1 MASGIKMILTAN
13 TQQAQRALK
22 DVGNVTKG
30 LSKKTLVLAGAF
42 GTAAAAIGL
51 ATKRAIDYGDY
62 LEKTAHKTGLSTKT
76 LSEYKLAAELAGT
89 SQAGLVSGL
98 QRLQK
103 NMGAALRSPTSA
115 SAIAFKNLGM
125 EFQNTD
131 GSFRDLNDLFPEF
144 AERISKMENGTLKT
158 QIAMDLMG
166 RSGAEL
172 IPILNL
178 GSDGIKAIA
187 KESAAMGVVWDT
199 ESSTAAAHFND
210 ELIRMK
216 TRIDGMVQTTV
227 REWLPS
233 LLKLAKRINEVAAAF
248 NDVWGPEATR
258 EMDEARKAIR
268 DSADGV
274 EAYRN
279 TLEASIAVEKA
290 SATAGTQGYA
300 KKQRAALELAHEA
313 GLLNDLGK
321 ESAAIV
327 ARAAREDAGFNII
340 SAKKVAAVF
349 KEFRATVDLNKALE
363 ERIKKTR
370 EVVDKEGKT
379 AGVGRD
385 IIGDAEREKAAQ
397 EKAARGREWAAG
409 AEDRK
414 RRADAEKKRIQ
425 KSYDNLLAGLLT
437 EEEAREASLDRE
449 IAAIEEA
456 EAAGVASVQGAQQAK
471 LDIYKRFDDEIA
483 AMREQAQDQAQ
494 EGLEKE
500 NARLQ
505 KHYEEGAEMARRQKE
520 ERARLVEQEQAA
532 QVDAAMAIM
541 DGVSQFAGQIN
552 EMVAQTYGEG
562 SAEAKES
569 ARATFMI
576 QKFVALGQAAVLGA
590 VALQQAA
597 ASAPPP
603 FNVPAIAAQAAIVG
617 VNIATIMATT
627 VAGVVADAGLPPG
640 ALRAAGFGEHT
651 TVMMRRD
658 EMILDRKGTAAI
670 SRMLEGGSAAG
681 QPVTVNTT
689 LEIDGR
695 VLGHTV
701 DNHLIR
707 SKERGIGY
715 ADRIRYG
722 TR

>member
-1 MASGIKMILTAN
+1 MPSGMKMILTAN
-13 TQQAQRALK
+13 TRQAQQALK

-30 LSKKTLVLAGAF
+30 LSKQTKVLSGVLLSV
-42 GTAAAAIGL
+42 AAAA
-51 ATKRAIDYGDY
+51 AVAVKRAIDYGDY
-62 LEKTAHKTGLSTKT
+62 LEKTSHKTGLATST

-115 SAIAFKNLGM
+115 SAIAFKNLGL
-125 EFQNTD
+125 EFQNAD
-131 GSFRDLNDLFPEF
+131 GSFRDLTSLFPEF
-144 AERISKMENGTLKT
+144 AERMSKMEDGTLKT

-178 GSDGIKAIA
+178 GADGIQKIA
-187 KESAAMGVVWDT
+187 QESAAMGVVWDT

-210 ELIRMK
+210 ELVRMK
-216 TRIDGMVQTTV
+216 TRIDGLVQTTV
-227 REWLPS
+227 REWLPTM
-233 LLKLAKRINEVAAAF
+233 LRLAKRTNEVAAAF
-248 NDVWGPEATR
+248 DDVSGRTATR
-258 EMDEARKAIR
+258 EMDAQADAMKRITTQREKVADLEETIRLNRKGA
-268 DSADGV
+268 AEVGV
-274 EAYRN
+274 AYGSRSIHQYYDRELE
-279 TLEASIAVEKA
+279 TAKKFLGRLEAELGLQ
-290 SATAGTQGYA
+290 AGIIEPPEVDLPKTTYDPEAEGA
-300 KKQRAALELAHEA
+300 ESRAA
-313 GLLNDLGK
+313 
-321 ESAAIV
+321 
-327 ARAAREDAGFNII
+327 
-340 SAKKVAAVF
+340 
-349 KEFRATVDLNKALE
+349 
-363 ERIKKTR
+363 
-370 EVVDKEGKT
+370 
-379 AGVGRD
+379 
-385 IIGDAEREKAAQ
+385 
-397 EKAARGREWAAG
+397 
-409 AEDRK
+409 
-414 RRADAEKKRIQ
+414 AEKKRIQ
-425 KSYDNLLAGLLT
+425 KAYDRVVAGLLT
-437 EEEAREASLDRE
+437 EEEARDAARKRE
-449 IAAIEEA
+449 IDSINEAEKAKIASAEEAAQARLDVVQKYEDEKAAIEA
-456 EAAGVASVQGAQQAK
+456 EAQEKAQ
-471 LDIYKRFDDEIA
+471 R
-483 AMREQAQDQAQ
+483 AQ
-494 EGLEKE
+494 EKE
-500 NARLQ
+500 DARLQ
-505 KHYEEGAEMARRQKE
+505 KFYAKGVEEARRRKE
-520 ERARLVEQEQAA
+520 EQAQMVEQEQAA

-603 FNVPAIAAQAAIVG
+603 FNVPAIAAQAANVG
-617 VNIATIMATT
+617 VNIGTIMATT

>member
-1 MASGIKMILTAN
+1 MPSGMKMILTAN
-13 TQQAQRALK
+13 TRQAQQALK

-30 LSKKTLVLAGAF
+30 LSKQTKVLSGVLLSV
-42 GTAAAAIGL
+42 AAAA
-51 ATKRAIDYGDY
+51 AVAVKRAIDYGDY
-62 LEKTAHKTGLSTKT
+62 LEKTSHKTGLATST

-115 SAIAFKNLGM
+115 SAIAFKNLGL
-125 EFQNTD
+125 EFQNAD
-131 GSFRDLNDLFPEF
+131 GSFRDLTSLFPEF
-144 AERISKMENGTLKT
+144 AERMSKMEDGTLKT

-178 GSDGIKAIA
+178 GADGIQKIA
-187 KESAAMGVVWDT
+187 QESAAMGVVWDT

-210 ELIRMK
+210 ELVRMK
-216 TRIDGMVQTTV
+216 TRIDGLVQTTV
-227 REWLPS
+227 REWLPTM
-233 LLKLAKRINEVAAAF
+233 LRLAKRTNEVAAAF
-248 NDVWGPEATR
+248 DDVSGRTATR
-258 EMDEARKAIR
+258 EMDAQADAMKRITTQREKVADLEETIRLNRKGA
-268 DSADGV
+268 AEVGV
-274 EAYRN
+274 AYGSRSIHQYYDRELE
-279 TLEASIAVEKA
+279 TAKKFLGRLEAELGLQ
-290 SATAGTQGYA
+290 AGIIEPPEVDLPKTTYDPEAEGA
-300 KKQRAALELAHEA
+300 ESRAA
-313 GLLNDLGK
+313 
-321 ESAAIV
+321 
-327 ARAAREDAGFNII
+327 
-340 SAKKVAAVF
+340 
-349 KEFRATVDLNKALE
+349 
-363 ERIKKTR
+363 
-370 EVVDKEGKT
+370 
-379 AGVGRD
+379 
-385 IIGDAEREKAAQ
+385 
-397 EKAARGREWAAG
+397 
-409 AEDRK
+409 
-414 RRADAEKKRIQ
+414 AEKKRIQ
-425 KSYDNLLAGLLT
+425 KAYDRVVAGLLT
-437 EEEAREASLDRE
+437 EEEARDAARKRE
-449 IAAIEEA
+449 IDSINEAEKAKIASAEEAAQARLDVVQKYEDEKAAIEA
-456 EAAGVASVQGAQQAK
+456 EAQEKAQ
-471 LDIYKRFDDEIA
+471 R
-483 AMREQAQDQAQ
+483 AQ
-494 EGLEKE
+494 EKE
-500 NARLQ
+500 DARLQ
-505 KHYEEGAEMARRQKE
+505 KFYAKGVEEARRRKE
-520 ERARLVEQEQAA
+520 EQAQMVEQEQAA

-590 VALQQAA
+590 VARQQAA

-603 FNVPAIAAQAAIVG
+603 FNVRAIAAQAAIVG
-617 VNIATIMATT
+617 VNFATIMATT

-701 DNHLIR
+701 ANHLIR

>member
-1 MASGIKMILTAN
+1 MPSGMKMILTAN
-13 TQQAQRALK
+13 TRQAQQALK

-30 LSKKTLVLAGAF
+30 LSKQTKVLAGVLLSV
-42 GTAAAAIGL
+42 AAASAV
-51 ATKRAIDYGDY
+51 AVKRAIDYGDY
-62 LEKTAHKTGLSTKT
+62 LEKTSHKTGLATST

-115 SAIAFKNLGM
+115 SAIAFKNLGL
-125 EFQNTD
+125 EFQNAD
-131 GSFRDLNDLFPEF
+131 GSFRDLTSLFPEF
-144 AERISKMENGTLKT
+144 AERMSKMEDGTLKT

-178 GSDGIKAIA
+178 GADGIQKIA
-187 KESAAMGVVWDT
+187 QESAAMGVVWDT

-210 ELIRMK
+210 ELVRMK
-216 TRIDGMVQTTV
+216 TRIDGLVQTTV
-227 REWLPS
+227 REWLPTM
-233 LLKLAKRINEVAAAF
+233 LRLAKRTNEVAAAF
-248 NDVWGPEATR
+248 DDVSGRTATR
-258 EMDEARKAIR
+258 EMDAQADAMKRITTQREKVADLEETIRLNRKGA
-268 DSADGV
+268 AEVGV
-274 EAYRN
+274 AYGSRSIHQYYDRELE
-279 TLEASIAVEKA
+279 TAKKFLGRLEAELGLQ
-290 SATAGTQGYA
+290 AGIIEPPEVDLPKTTYDPEAEGA
-300 KKQRAALELAHEA
+300 ESRAA
-313 GLLNDLGK
+313 
-321 ESAAIV
+321 
-327 ARAAREDAGFNII
+327 
-340 SAKKVAAVF
+340 
-349 KEFRATVDLNKALE
+349 
-363 ERIKKTR
+363 
-370 EVVDKEGKT
+370 
-379 AGVGRD
+379 
-385 IIGDAEREKAAQ
+385 
-397 EKAARGREWAAG
+397 
-409 AEDRK
+409 
-414 RRADAEKKRIQ
+414 AEKKRIQ
-425 KSYDNLLAGLLT
+425 KAYDRVVAGLLT
-437 EEEAREASLDRE
+437 EEEARDAARKRE
-449 IAAIEEA
+449 IDSINEAEKAKIASAEEAAQARLDVVQKYEDEKAAIEA
-456 EAAGVASVQGAQQAK
+456 EAQEKAQ
-471 LDIYKRFDDEIA
+471 R
-483 AMREQAQDQAQ
+483 AQ
-494 EGLEKE
+494 EKE
-500 NARLQ
+500 DARLQ
-505 KHYEEGAEMARRQKE
+505 KFYAKGVEEARRRKE
-520 ERARLVEQEQAA
+520 EQAQMVEQEQAA

-617 VNIATIMATT
+617 VNIGTIMATT

>member
-1 MASGIKMILTAN
+1 MPSGMKMILTAN
-13 TQQAQRALK
+13 TRQAQQALK

-30 LSKKTLVLAGAF
+30 LSKQTKVLSGVLLSV
-42 GTAAAAIGL
+42 AAAA
-51 ATKRAIDYGDY
+51 AVAVKRAIDYGDY
-62 LEKTAHKTGLSTKT
+62 LEKTSHKTGLATST

-115 SAIAFKNLGM
+115 SAIAFKNLGL
-125 EFQNTD
+125 EFQNAD
-131 GSFRDLNDLFPEF
+131 GSFRDLTSLFPEF
-144 AERISKMENGTLKT
+144 AERMSKMEDGTLKT

-178 GSDGIKAIA
+178 GADGIQKIA
-187 KESAAMGVVWDT
+187 QAAAAMGGVWDT

-210 ELIRMK
+210 ELVRMK
-216 TRIDGMVQTTV
+216 TRIDGLVQTTV
-227 REWLPS
+227 REWLPTM
-233 LLKLAKRINEVAAAF
+233 LRLAKRTNEVAAAF
-248 NDVWGPEATR
+248 DDVSGRTATR
-258 EMDEARKAIR
+258 EMDAQADAMKRITTQREKVADLEETIRLNRKGA
-268 DSADGV
+268 AEVGV
-274 EAYRN
+274 AYGSRSIHQYYDRELE
-279 TLEASIAVEKA
+279 TAKKFLGRLEAELGLQ
-290 SATAGTQGYA
+290 AGIIEPPEVDLPKTTYDPEAEGA
-300 KKQRAALELAHEA
+300 ESRAA
-313 GLLNDLGK
+313 
-321 ESAAIV
+321 
-327 ARAAREDAGFNII
+327 
-340 SAKKVAAVF
+340 
-349 KEFRATVDLNKALE
+349 
-363 ERIKKTR
+363 
-370 EVVDKEGKT
+370 
-379 AGVGRD
+379 
-385 IIGDAEREKAAQ
+385 
-397 EKAARGREWAAG
+397 
-409 AEDRK
+409 
-414 RRADAEKKRIQ
+414 AEKKRIQ
-425 KSYDNLLAGLLT
+425 KAYDRVVAGLLT
-437 EEEAREASLDRE
+437 EEEARDAARKRE
-449 IAAIEEA
+449 IDSINEAEKAKIASAEEAAQARLDVVQKYEDEKAAIEA
-456 EAAGVASVQGAQQAK
+456 EAQEKAQ
-471 LDIYKRFDDEIA
+471 R
-483 AMREQAQDQAQ
+483 AQ
-494 EGLEKE
+494 EKE
-500 NARLQ
+500 DARLQ
-505 KHYEEGAEMARRQKE
+505 KFYAKGVEEARRRKE
-520 ERARLVEQEQAA
+520 EQAQMVEQEQAA

-590 VALQQAA
+590 VARPQAA

-603 FNVPAIAAQAAIVG
+603 VHVPALAAQAAIVG
-617 VNIATIMATT
+617 GNIGPIMATT